1 MREYKVRFLL
11 NGEMKDEIV
20 NAQNSREAM
29 EIIESKYVNAVAHNA
44 SIIW

>member
-29 EIIESKYVNAVAHNA
+29 EIIQEKYVNAVVYNA